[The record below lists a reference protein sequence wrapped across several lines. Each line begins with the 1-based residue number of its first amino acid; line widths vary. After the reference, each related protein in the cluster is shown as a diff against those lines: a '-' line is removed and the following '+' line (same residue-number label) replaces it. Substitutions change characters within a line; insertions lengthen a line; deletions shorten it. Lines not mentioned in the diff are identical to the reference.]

1 MLVQKALAMKAVDAF
16 RTVYSLAIELAG
28 CFFNTGVS
36 PKTVFGCLKCLKAS
50 KINVKA
56 IDKYALL

>member
-1 MLVQKALAMKAVDAF
+1 MIDGGAKALAMKAADAL

-36 PKTVFGCLKCLKAS
+36 PKTVFCLPEVLES
-50 KINVKA
+50 Q
-56 IDKYALL
+56 